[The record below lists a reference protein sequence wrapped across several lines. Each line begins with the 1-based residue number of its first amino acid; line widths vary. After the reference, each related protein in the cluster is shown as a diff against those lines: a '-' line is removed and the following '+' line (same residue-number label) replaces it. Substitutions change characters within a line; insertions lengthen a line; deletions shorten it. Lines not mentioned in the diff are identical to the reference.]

1 MPFISLRT
9 KWIAA
14 FVVLVLVPVLGASLY
29 TYREIETVLH
39 RQVETAATERLH
51 QINLNIERK
60 LQIMMNATSSLAID
74 ENVKRMLVNPPVTER
89 QKLDNS
95 QAMDKKFLEMSTAIA
110 SDGMDFS
117 VFDNFGTLYTNWGRT
132 PGTTEA
138 IKDTEWFRRT
148 VQENGYMVW
157 TLNHASLTSSG
168 KQRLISV
175 SMVVRDESNRSI
187 GQLVISEPTREYLDI
202 LQSGDPSI
210 TGYGLLIGPED
221 EVLTLSPEDTLPL
234 YNSLRSE
241 IDRSADG
248 TTSIE
253 SNGQNYVL
261 STYSLPMTGWRIVQ
275 IVPHSAIFQ
284 EIDTIRTVSV
294 TIFSVSMAVFL
305 GVILFLSNMFTKPL
319 RRLRNVMKLVEKGNL
334 DVKVDI
340 RTRDEVGLLGQTFNK
355 MLNRLQGHIDREIVL
370 ERHREQAKLEALQA
384 QINPHFLHN
393 TLNTIRWMSI
403 MAGTKSIT
411 EMLLSLGHLLNMSIH
426 RGQDKI
432 TLQEEL
438 NNVRSFMTIQRYRF
452 GDHVTVIEQLDERT
466 LEALMPKLS
475 LQPLVEN
482 VYLHASFQE
491 GKGEMLIRS
500 LVLPTGDL
508 RLEIVDNGLEINKE
522 KFQDIMDII
531 EKEERSS
538 TFSRVGLI
546 NVHKRVQMMYGSE
559 YGLELHRS
567 EQEGRTY
574 VRITLPLQREDEHL
588 ENRSG

>member
-14 FVVLVLVPVLGASLY
+14 FVAFVLVPVLGASIY

-39 RQVETAATERLH
+39 RQVEASATERLH

-60 LQIMMNATSSLAID
+60 LQTMMNATSSLVID
-74 ENVKRMLVNPPVTER
+74 ENVKRTLVNPPQTER
-89 QKLDNS
+89 QMLDNT
-95 QAMDKKFLEMSTAIA
+95 QTMDKKFLEMSTAIA
-110 SDGMDFS
+110 SDDLYFS

-132 PGTTEA
+132 PGTMDA
-138 IKDTEWFRRT
+138 MKDTEWFRRT
-148 VQENGYMVW
+148 VRENGYMVW
-157 TLNHASLTSSG
+157 TLNHAPLASAG

-175 SMVVRDESNRSI
+175 SMVVRDESSRSV

-202 LQSGDPSI
+202 LQSGDPAV
-210 TGYGLLIGPED
+210 TGYGLLIGPGD
-221 EVLTLSPEDTLPL
+221 EVLTHSPEASLPL
-234 YNSLRSE
+234 YVSLRDE

-248 TTSIE
+248 TASIE
-253 SNGQNYVL
+253 SGGNKYVL
-261 STYSLPMTGWRIVQ
+261 SMYSLPMTGWRIVQ
-275 IVPHSAIFQ
+275 IVPHSAVFR

-294 TIFSVSMAVFL
+294 AIFSVSMAVFL
-305 GVILFLSNMFTKPL
+305 GVIVFFSNMLTKPL
-319 RRLRNVMKLVEKGNL
+319 RKLRHVMKQVEKGQL
-334 DVKVDI
+334 DVKVDV
-340 RTRDEVGLLGQTFNK
+340 RTKDEAGLLGQTFNK
-355 MLNRLQGHIDREIVL
+355 MLDRLQGHIDREIVL

-403 MAGTKSIT
+403 MAGTKPIT

-426 RGQDKI
+426 RGQETI
-432 TLQEEL
+432 SLREEL

-466 LEALMPKLS
+466 LDALVPKLS

-482 VYLHASFQE
+482 VYRHASFQE

-500 LVLPTGDL
+500 RVLPAGDL

-522 KFQDIMDII
+522 KIRDIMESI
-531 EKEERSS
+531 EKEERRTPFSS
-538 TFSRVGLI
+538 VGLS
-546 NVHKRVQMMYGSE
+546 NVHKRVRMMYGAE
-559 YGLELHRS
+559 YGLRIHRS

-574 VRITLPLQREDEHL
+574 VTITLPLQREGESHED
-588 ENRSG
+588 RSG